1 MARSFSRVGS
11 GFGLTLC
18 VCSQLLLLG
27 SIRAS
32 LERVELMEKT
42 TCSAINAGVRS
53 SFINSGLV

>member
-1 MARSFSRVGS
+1 MARSFSRVGN

-32 LERVELMEKT
+32 LEL
-42 TCSAINAGVRS
+42 
-53 SFINSGLV
+53 LVAQ